1 MEHPW
6 GLKDVEEKSLRRS
19 KPRKRKEAESKA
31 PPKPPGV
38 NLHYR
43 WLCLRIMNSVSHRL
57 NQVLPLTREQV

>member
-38 NLHYR
+38 VYSGSFFRLQIYIIGG
-43 WLCLRIMNSVSHRL
+43 CVSG
-57 NQVLPLTREQV
+57 

>member
-38 NLHYR
+38 VY
-43 WLCLRIMNSVSHRL
+43 SGSFFRL
-57 NQVLPLTREQV
+57 QIYI